1 VIADEFPSGRWR
13 ARWIWSRPPALSL
26 SPSAQPLIDREASR
40 GHVLFRRGFT
50 IDALPDHAW
59 ARCTADSRYAL
70 WVNGTEVGRGPVRG
84 NPQRLHYDAFDLAAH
99 LVPGDNVIAVHGRHY
114 GEATPWWMPSPA
126 TFGLGGGAFVFEAA
140 LGDAHD
146 PRTAWITSDERWRSC
161 EPTAWDE
168 HRGGGIGDMAVEVVD
183 ARLLPARWQTLD
195 FDDETWSPAHVL
207 ATNYVGYVGDPHP
220 PTHPYGPLLPRPIP
234 PLTGATRRATVIAA
248 RRVGPLPEQLDDPI
262 AHYRLAEGSIAG
274 SSTPIPFD
282 GADADGP
289 ILTIEGD
296 ADADGTTVVVI
307 LDFGEQVAGHVG
319 IAVDAPAGTRIDA
332 KAAEALDANGRLESL
347 QQRNG
352 FRYLARGH
360 DDTFET
366 FDTIGL
372 RHLGLAIR
380 AEGPVTIHAVTV
392 RERLFAR
399 ATVTSRGPDRGPRA
413 DDPGDLP
420 HFECNDAALNDIWRI
435 GRRTVDLCSQ
445 DAYLDCPS
453 REQRAWTGDSV
464 VHQMVDLT
472 TNLDWSLA
480 RWNVELGAS
489 PRRDGMLPMVAG
501 GDMEHAD
508 NTFIPDW
515 ALHWMHALHNVWQ
528 YTGDRAFVASMLP
541 VAERMLRWFQPFQD
555 RDGLLDDVSGWVII
569 DWAAVH
575 GRGKSAAL
583 NGLWA
588 RALVE
593 LATISEAFDDRGR
606 AAWARER
613 WDEVARGF
621 EQFWDP
627 ARGRYVDNIVGGV
640 PGRATSQHGNAAAL
654 VGGLVPVARREDLA
668 ASITDPARLDH
679 AAWLMPGM
687 EATLDGPGDM
697 YAGFGYL
704 VMGPPEPWWDVEEKI
719 VAAQPFFRYV
729 VHDAVA
735 AAGRADL
742 IPALCRDWQRLME
755 RSATTWSEVWY
766 GGSYCHAWCSTPT
779 RDLVQRTLGVS
790 PATPGFTTARLAPNL
805 GGLEWARGAVPTPH
819 GLIRIEITPTQVK
832 VDSPVP
838 TILEQAPT
846 GEVLLE
852 PMRWAAGSG
861 LRFEL

>member
-13 ARWIWSRPPALSL
+13 ARWIWSGAPALSL
-26 SPSAQPLIDREASR
+26 SPSAQPIIDRQAGR
-40 GHVLFRRGFT
+40 GHALFRRTFT
-50 IDALPDHAW
+50 IDAVPDHAW

-114 GEATPWWMPSPA
+114 GEATPWWIPSPA
-126 TFGLGGGAFVFEAA
+126 TFGLGGGALVFEAA

-146 PRTAWITSDERWRSC
+146 PLTPWITSDESWRSC
-161 EPTAWDE
+161 EPPAWDE

-183 ARLLPARWQTLD
+183 ARELPARWQMLG
-195 FDDETWSPAHVL
+195 FGDETWTPAHVL
-207 ATNYVGYVGDPHP
+207 ATNFVGFVGDPHP

-234 PLTGATRRATVIAA
+234 QLTGATRTAGVRST
-248 RRVGPLPEQLDDPI
+248 RLVGPPTELLDDPI
-262 AHYRLAEGSIAG
+262 AHYNAAEQRAESSATTLAAHNDG
-274 SSTPIPFD
+274 TD
-282 GADADGP
+282 GAILTFAGRADGET
-289 ILTIEGD
+289 L
-296 ADADGTTVVVI
+296 VVI

-319 IAVDAPAGTRIDA
+319 IVIDAPAGTRIDA
-332 KAAEALDANGRLESL
+332 KAAEALDANGRLEAL

-352 FRYLARGH
+352 FRYTARGH
-360 DDTFET
+360 DDAFET

-372 RHLGLAIR
+372 RYLGLAIR
-380 AEGPVTIHAVTV
+380 AEGPVTLHAVTV

-399 ATVTSRGPDRGPRA
+399 DTVTSRPTDHEPHPRPL
-413 DDPGDLP
+413 DDLP
-420 HFECNDAALNDIWRI
+420 FFECSDPELNDIWRI

-541 VAERMLRWFQPFQD
+541 VAERMLRWFEAFQD

-583 NGLWA
+583 NALWA
-588 RALVE
+588 RALAE
-593 LATISEAFDDRGR
+593 LATIAEAFDDRGR
-606 AAWARER
+606 AAWALER
-613 WDEVARGF
+613 RHEVARGF

-627 ARGRYVDNIVGGV
+627 GRARYIDNIVAGV

-654 VGGLVPVARREDLA
+654 VAGLVPTGRHDELL
-668 ASITDPARLDH
+668 ASITDPSRLEH

-729 VHDAVA
+729 VHDAVV

-742 IPALCRDWQRLME
+742 IPALCRDWRRLTG

-779 RDLVQRTLGVS
+779 RDLVQRTLGIT
-790 PATPGFTTARLAPNL
+790 PATPGFTTARIAPSL
-805 GGLEWARGAVPTPH
+805 GDLEWARGAVPTPH
-819 GLIRIEITPTQVK
+819 GLIRIEVTRSQITF
-832 VDSPVP
+832 DSPVP
-838 TILEQAPT
+838 TIVEKTPT
-846 GEVLLE
+846 ADAIYE
-852 PMRWAAGSG
+852 PQHFGAGRA
-861 LRFEL
+861 LFFEL